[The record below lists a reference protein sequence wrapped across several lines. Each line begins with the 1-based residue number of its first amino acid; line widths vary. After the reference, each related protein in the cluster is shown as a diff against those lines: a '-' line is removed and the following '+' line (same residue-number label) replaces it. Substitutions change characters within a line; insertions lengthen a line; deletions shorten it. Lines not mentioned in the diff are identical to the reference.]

1 MKCCWKYRLHRNN
14 SWCWPSQPS
23 NCHTHFVYEDS
34 KKENNQINSKSISES
49 SSDPITP
56 SPDSLINW
64 DYVSRL
70 ISEARSLLPATHD
83 SPLPH
88 EIESA
93 ITQQISELTS
103 QLDGLYHSQLT
114 DELSQR
120 IELLENQLR
129 NNSIQESYRL
139 YMLLKQQREDLIP
152 SIERQLHDLEISL
165 RKEIGDQMEKQKKEE
180 VSAFLTHYKGEID
193 RMQKLY
199 IEYIDDYVY
208 AKEMAV
214 KGHIL
219 ADEIKLN
226 ESWQKRII
234 EETEQVRKEI
244 MEEQAKRSEEF
255 DALQAEL
262 QHLVKQVKM
271 QEDVLSDMMITQ
283 EYQRVILELQ
293 EHIIRNISI
302 DEDLN
307 RLVTKYACVDE

>member
-1 MKCCWKYRLHRNN
+1 
-14 SWCWPSQPS
+14 
-23 NCHTHFVYEDS
+23 
-34 KKENNQINSKSISES
+34 
-49 SSDPITP
+49 
-56 SPDSLINW
+56 
-64 DYVSRL
+64 
-70 ISEARSLLPATHD
+70 
-83 SPLPH
+83 
-88 EIESA
+88 
-93 ITQQISELTS
+93 
-103 QLDGLYHSQLT
+103 
-114 DELSQR
+114 
-120 IELLENQLR
+120 
-129 NNSIQESYRL
+129 
-139 YMLLKQQREDLIP
+139 
-152 SIERQLHDLEISL
+152 
-165 RKEIGDQMEKQKKEE
+165 
-180 VSAFLTHYKGEID
+180 
-193 RMQKLY
+193 
-199 IEYIDDYVY
+199 
-208 AKEMAV
+208 MAV